1 MPLTSHAELP
11 DPEVARQEIRDA
23 FSELGPVLA
32 KQARAHAEA
41 VRRFLERRELR
52 GTEGREEALRLLMDI
67 ADQTTGSRSSWQLR
81 VGLALRGSFDT
92 VTGSVGIYEAINP
105 VGGEVYTLRHYMEGG
120 PASRHQQQVWTNKMR
135 ALLADL
141 HPRLITLANSLARSF
156 PAPLLPVRHPP
167 KFARLQEGAFVEE
180 VTEKLAACIDE
191 GLRLYASARRSGWP
205 GPQREKGPN
214 GRWDLVFDGR
224 FPTVLSSFQQYE
236 VFGGYTDAIE
246 GFENIGA
253 LEFQEGGLWDPQA
266 FPEDRAIA
274 DRIVRRVYC
283 GYAAIAVN
291 YLAEVQELMPR
302 YLGLSEQGKRRD
314 GVTIYGN
321 VGALNSE
328 VNNSNLS
335 VADTI
340 NSIGRTIEAVADHG
354 HADIAAAIRA
364 LTEAVQ
370 QASELAE
377 DQRAALL
384 DSVADV
390 ADAAVAPDE
399 PRRLNRAR
407 NAMAAITAAAGTSS
421 QLAQAVDAWHQIGG
435 HLF

>member
-1 MPLTSHAELP
+1 MPVTSRAELP
-11 DPEVARQEIRDA
+11 DPEVARQEIRAA

-41 VRRFLERRELR
+41 VRRLLERGGR
-52 GTEGREEALRLLMDI
+52 REEALRLLMDI
-67 ADQTTGSRSSWQLR
+67 ADQSIGSRSWQLR
-81 VGLALRGSFDT
+81 VGLSLKGSFDT
-92 VTGSVGIYEAINP
+92 VTGTDGIYEALNP
-105 VGGEVYTLRHYMEGG
+105 VGGEVYRLRHDMEDG

-135 ALLADL
+135 ALIVDL
-141 HPRLITLANSLARSF
+141 HPRLITLANGLARSF

-167 KFARLQEGAFVEE
+167 KFARLKEGAFVEQ
-180 VTEKLAACIDE
+180 VTEKLAESIDD
-191 GLRLYASARRSGWP
+191 GLRLYASARRSDWP
-205 GPQREKGPN
+205 GPQREKGPD

-224 FPTVLSSFQQYE
+224 FPAVLHPFQQYE
-236 VFGGYTDAIE
+236 VFGGYTDVID
-246 GFENIGA
+246 GFHNIGA
-253 LEFQEGGLWDPQA
+253 LDFQEGGLWDPQA

-274 DRIVRRVYC
+274 DRIVRRLYC

-340 NSIGRTIEAVADHG
+340 TSIDRTIEAVADHG

-407 NAMAAITAAAGTSS
+407 NAMDAITAAAGTSS